1 MLASAA
7 MTTTT
12 TTWRSS
18 DLLRAFAFFFA
29 LYIAIRFLW
38 VVRSIVL
45 VVTLAALFGV
55 TLAHGVDFLE
65 RWKIKR
71 AYGTV
76 LLLLLVFGTIIG
88 AGALVLPTLQDQSHD
103 VMQKFPAAVK
113 QFEQKLRRK
122 PLANAALQATAGSVA
137 QPQGQPAAPAQ
148 GGEKTATSAQ
158 GEDSRSAPQ
167 KNAETKSSGQQEQP
181 AGGASGVLQGH
192 AQSLSKM
199 LFPFLTNSL
208 AALAGLLVIIFLAAY
223 FASEPDVYRNGL
235 LRLVPP
241 QKRGAATDLFGEIAA
256 LLRQWLLARL
266 LAMVAVGAITGIGL
280 ALLGVPA
287 AAALGLLAGLME
299 FVPFI
304 GPIVSAVPAV
314 AMALIE
320 SPQTALYVAILF
332 IIIQQLEGNLITPLL
347 MKNRLD
353 VPPAVTIIA
362 VSALGVVFG
371 ILGMLI
377 AEPLSAVVILVTKRL
392 YVDRMEGVAKDALA
406 T

>member
-1 MLASAA
+1 

-38 VVRSIVL
+38 VVRSIIL

-55 TLAHGVDFLE
+55 TLAHGVDVLE

-71 AYGTV
+71 AFGTV
-76 LLLLLVFGTIIG
+76 LILLLVFGVIIG
-88 AGALVLPTLQDQSHD
+88 AGAMVLPTLQDQSSD
-103 VMQKFPAAVK
+103 IFKRFPAAVK

-122 PLANAALQATAGSVA
+122 PLANAALSATTGSTQSQQPPA
-137 QPQGQPAAPAQ
+137 NTQSTPAATNEKPSGPNAQKPSGSDAKPQPQ
-148 GGEKTATSAQ
+148 SA
-158 GEDSRSAPQ
+158 DAL
-167 KNAETKSSGQQEQP
+167 SGILHE
-181 AGGASGVLQGH
+181 H

-223 FASEPDVYRNGL
+223 FASEPHVYRDGL

-241 QKRGAATDLFGEIAA
+241 AKRDAADELFREIAS

-266 LAMVAVGAITGIGL
+266 LAMVAVGTITGVGL

-314 AMALIE
+314 GMALVD
-320 SPQTALYVAILF
+320 SPQTAIYVVILF
-332 IIIQQLEGNLITPLL
+332 IVIQQLEGNLITPLL

-377 AEPLSAVVILVTKRL
+377 AEPLSAVIILVTNRL
-392 YVDRMEGVAKDALA
+392 YVERMEKALVAPAA